1 MTASAPFLSAGK
13 LFDRDRWARAADAV
27 AVAIAISLPWSTS
40 ATSALIALWIVT
52 LLPTFRATDLA
63 RELKDPAAGLPVLL
77 WGLGIV
83 GMLWS
88 QESLAEQ
95 FYALKGFHKLLVIPL
110 LFIHFRRSERGHW
123 VIGGFLVSCTVL
135 LAVSWFLHVGGYP
148 PRRYGLPG
156 VPVKDYI
163 VQSAEFLICAFA
175 LGHLAVDAW
184 RKQQRAVA
192 SAMVALAVL
201 FLANVAF
208 VAAGR
213 TSLVAFPALLIL
225 FAVQRFGLRGTLG
238 LVLGGALF
246 AAVIWVSSSYLRERA
261 FGVADEIQRSQSTTA
276 ETSTGYRLEFW
287 KKSVVFVS
295 EAPVLGHGTGSIPSL
310 FRRAATGDTGIAA
323 AVTGNPHNQ
332 TLEIA
337 IQFGLVGVA
346 LLYAMWIAQ
355 FLAFRGVGLAA
366 WLGQGVLT
374 QTIVGALFLSYLL
387 DFSSGWLYVFGVG
400 VLGGMVARAMPQ
412 GVTPR

>member
-1 MTASAPFLSAGK
+1 MTTLAPFPSAGK
-13 LFDRDRWARAADAV
+13 LFDRDRWARAADAAAVGV
-27 AVAIAISLPWSTS
+27 AVSLPWSTS
-40 ATSALIALWIVT
+40 ATSAFIVIWIVT
-52 LLPTFRATDLA
+52 LLPTLRPADLA
-63 RELKDPAAGLPVLL
+63 RELREPAGGLPVVL

-88 QESLAEQ
+88 QASLTEQ

-123 VIGGFLVSCTVL
+123 VIGGYLASCTVL
-135 LAVSWFLHVGGYP
+135 LAASWFLHVWGHP
-148 PRRYGLPG
+148 PKRYGLPG

-184 RKQQRAVA
+184 LKQRRAA
-192 SAMVALAVL
+192 ALAVAGLALL

-213 TSLVAFPALLIL
+213 TSITAFPVLLVL
-225 FAVQRFGLRGTLG
+225 FGMQRFGVRGTLG

-246 AAVIWVSSSYLRERA
+246 AAVIWVSSPYLRDRS
-261 FGVADEIQRSQSTTA
+261 FGVADEIQRYQSTNA

-287 KKSVVFVS
+287 KKSVAFVA
-295 EAPVLGHGTGSIPSL
+295 EAPVLGHGTGSIPTL
-310 FRRAATGDTGIAA
+310 FRRAATGDSGIAA

-346 LLYAMWIAQ
+346 LLYALWIAH
-355 FLAFRGVGLAA
+355 LLMFRGGGLAA
-366 WLGQGVLT
+366 WLGQGVVT

-400 VLGGMVARAMPQ
+400 VLGGMATKAKAQPQ
-412 GVTPR
+412 THR